1 VLVEGVTEKRDSVP
15 EVDETF
21 IEVDEG
27 DVESIEQGTLAIPSS
42 AANDEKSVPPPPLQA
57 FKRDKVASHPIALK
71 PCEKPWISFV
81 IGRLFLPINRSEL
94 PFG

>member
-21 IEVDEG
+21 KEADDG
-27 DVESIEQGTLAIPSS
+27 DVESIEQGTLEIPAS

-57 FKRDKVASHPIALK
+57 FMRAKAVSQPVALK
-71 PCEKPWISFV
+71 
-81 IGRLFLPINRSEL
+81 
-94 PFG
+94 